1 MTSTV
6 MTSQAEL
13 TRAPQATLAS
23 RMAIAD
29 CDIHHSPREF
39 TMLYPYLEPRWREHL
54 DLFGPRPRQGNYS
67 GPQYPKSQPDA
78 SRRDAWP
85 PGGGRPGSN
94 LQFMRTHHLDANNIA
109 LGILAMIRPH
119 PGGFQNLD
127 LSAAL
132 CRAINDWQVAEW
144 TQPEPRL
151 KASIVVP
158 YEDAAAS
165 VAEIERWA
173 GSPDMV
179 QVLLLSR
186 TVEPLGN
193 RRYWPIYE
201 AAAAAGLPVG
211 IHAFGNGGQPT
222 SSSGWSSFYIED
234 MVGHSQSCQ
243 SMVTSMVVEG
253 IFARFPALRVVLI
266 EAGFAWLPPL
276 AWRLDKIW
284 RTLRT
289 ETPHLKLAP
298 SEYIRRHIWLTTQ
311 PMEEPEPAAHL
322 RDTIEW
328 IGWNRLL
335 FATDYPHWD
344 YDSPQA
350 AMSLR
355 LSQQEREAFFIGN
368 ARELYTPGHTIPRTP
383 EIPA

>member
-1 MTSTV
+1 MTIDVSI
-6 MTSQAEL
+6 
-13 TRAPQATLAS
+13 RPAPAGSNRLG
-23 RMAIAD
+23 IAD
-29 CDIHHSPREF
+29 CDIHHSPRDF
-39 TMLYPYLEPRWREHL
+39 KMLYPYLEQRWRDHL
-54 DLFGPRPRQGNYS
+54 DQFGPRPRQGNTS

-85 PGGGRPGSN
+85 PGGGRPGSDLN
-94 LQFMRTHHLDANNIA
+94 FMRTHHLDANNIT
-109 LGILAMIRPH
+109 LGVLAMIRPH

-144 TQPEPRL
+144 TTPEPRL

-165 VAEIERWA
+165 AAEIDRWA
-173 GSPDMV
+173 GHPDMV

-201 AAAAAGLPVG
+201 AACRAGIPVG

-222 SSSGWSSFYIED
+222 SSTGWHSHYIED

-243 SMVTSMVVEG
+243 SMVSSMVLEG
-253 IFARFPALRVVLI
+253 IFARFPDLRVVLI
-266 EAGFAWLPPL
+266 EAGFGWLPPL
-276 AWRLDKIW
+276 AWRLD
-284 RTLRT
+284 RTWSRLRA
-289 ETPHLKLAP
+289 ETPHLTRLP
-298 SEYIRRHIWLTTQ
+298 SEYIRDHIWLTTQ
-311 PMEEPEPAAHL
+311 PMEEPDPAEHL
-322 RDTIEW
+322 RHTMEW
-328 IGWNRLL
+328 IGWDRLL

-344 YDSPQA
+344 YDDPQA
-350 AMSLR
+350 AIKFR
-355 LSQQEREAFFIGN
+355 LTETEREAFYIGN
-368 ARELYTPGHTIPRTP
+368 ARALYAPRVEMATSD
-383 EIPA
+383 AGGGG

>member
-1 MTSTV
+1 MTIDVSTR
-6 MTSQAEL
+6 S
-13 TRAPQATLAS
+13 APAAS
-23 RMAIAD
+23 NRLAIAD
-29 CDIHHSPREF
+29 CDIHHSPRDF
-39 TMLYPYLEPRWREHL
+39 KMLYPYLEQRWRDHL
-54 DLFGPRPRQGNYS
+54 DLFGQRPRQGNTT

-85 PGGGRPGSN
+85 PCGGRPGSDLN
-94 LQFMRTHHLDANNIA
+94 FMRTHHLDANNIT
-109 LGILAMIRPH
+109 LGVLAMIRPH

-144 TQPEPRL
+144 TTPEPRL

-165 VAEIERWA
+165 SAEIDRWA
-173 GSPDMV
+173 GHPDMV

-201 AAAAAGLPVG
+201 AACRAGIPVG

-222 SSSGWSSFYIED
+222 SSTGWHSHYIED

-243 SMVTSMVVEG
+243 SMVSSMVLEG
-253 IFARFPALRVVLI
+253 IFARFPDLRVVLI
-266 EAGFAWLPPL
+266 EAGFGWLPPL
-276 AWRLDKIW
+276 AWRLD
-284 RTLRT
+284 RTWLRLRA
-289 ETPHLKLAP
+289 ETPHLTRLP
-298 SEYIRRHIWLTTQ
+298 SEYIRDHIWLTTQ
-311 PMEEPEPAAHL
+311 PMEEPDPAEHL
-322 RDTIEW
+322 RHTMEW
-328 IGWNRLL
+328 IGWDRLL

-344 YDSPQA
+344 YDDPQA
-350 AMSLR
+350 GLKIR
-355 LSQQEREAFFIGN
+355 LSGAEREAFFIGN
-368 ARELYTPGHTIPRTP
+368 ARALYAPQTATASVTADGV
-383 EIPA
+383 A